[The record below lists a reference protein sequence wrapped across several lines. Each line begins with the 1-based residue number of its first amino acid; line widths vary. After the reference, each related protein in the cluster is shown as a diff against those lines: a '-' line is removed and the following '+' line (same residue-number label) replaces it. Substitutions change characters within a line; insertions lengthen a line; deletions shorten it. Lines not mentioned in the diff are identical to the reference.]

1 MSSETELHAAA
12 ARGARAQTLLRNELL
27 TEAFT
32 TLEQAYISKW
42 RTSTVEDVG
51 AREKLFLAVNI
62 VGKVR
67 DHLASVVEDGK
78 LAEAE
83 LRQITEAAERQKAWH
98 EVR

>member
-1 MSSETELHAAA
+1 MSNETELHAAA
-12 ARGARAQTLLRNELL
+12 ARGARAQALLRSELL

-32 TLEQAYISKW
+32 TLEQAYIAKW
-42 RTSTVEDVG
+42 RTTTVDDVG

-67 DHLASVVEDGK
+67 DHLTSVVEDGK

>member
-1 MSSETELHAAA
+1 MSSEIELNAAA
-12 ARGARAQTLLRNELL
+12 ARGARAEALLRNELL
-27 TEAFT
+27 TDAFA
-32 TLEQAYISKW
+32 TLEQAYIAKW
-42 RTSTVEDVG
+42 RTTTVDDVA

-62 VGKVR
+62 VGKVQ

-78 LAEAE
+78 LAAAE